1 MKFGA
6 VLFVRD
12 VAQVAA
18 FYREVAGL
26 RPGDQAPDHIV
37 LESDAAQLVV
47 HALRGELVP
56 DPSPDPSLVAR
67 REDAY
72 VKLSFPVA
80 SLARARTRASEN
92 GGSLAPESAE
102 WTARGFR
109 ACEGVDPEGNVFQLR
124 CADALPSRGGRAR
137 GIVLAL
143 LVVVLAAIAFVALH
157 PTARYAWQLMR
168 APRPDALPMPVQGVS
183 ARGLSDTW
191 DAPRGGGRQHQ
202 GIDIFAPR
210 GTPVLS
216 PVDGLVFAVGPNSL
230 GGNTVKV
237 LGPGAQVHYFAHLDR
252 YGDVRAGMR
261 IARGTVL
268 GYVGTTGNAR
278 GTPPHLHYGVYD
290 VPGGAQDPYPML
302 TRRLEP

>member
-6 VLFVRD
+6 VLFVRN
-12 VAQVAA
+12 VAHVAA

-26 RPGDQAPDHIV
+26 RSGHQAPDHVV
-37 LESDAAQLVV
+37 LESDAGQLVV
-47 HALRGELVP
+47 HALRGEP
-56 DPSPDPSLVAR
+56 AANASSVAP

-72 VKLSFPVA
+72 VKLSFPVG
-80 SLARARTRASEN
+80 SLSGARTRAAAH

-102 WTARGFR
+102 WSARGFR

-124 CADALPSRGGRAR
+124 CADAPPSRGGRAR
-137 GIVLAL
+137 SIALSL
-143 LVVVLAAIAFVALH
+143 LVLVVAAIAFIALH
-157 PTARYAWQLMR
+157 PTARYAWQLLR
-168 APRPDALPMPVQGVS
+168 APRPDSLPVPVQGVS
-183 ARGLSDTW
+183 ARGLADAW

-210 GTPVLS
+210 GTPVVS
-216 PVDGLVFAVGPNSL
+216 PVDGLVFSVGTNSL

-237 LGPGAQVHYFAHLDR
+237 LGPGSQVHYFAHLDR
-252 YGDVRAGMR
+252 YADVQAGKR

-278 GTPPHLHYGVYD
+278 GTPPHLHYGLYD
-290 VPGGAQDPYPML
+290 VPGGARDPFPL
-302 TRRLEP
+302 LKRRLEP